1 MEHGARKRLTMLI
14 VICDR
19 GKDKKITVFFKD
31 RNAAFSLL
39 TLGKGTASSKMLS
52 YLGLGQVE
60 KAVIFSVMPD
70 DEARDVL
77 LKIDEKLD
85 LKRPGHGIAFTL
97 PEDRGDGEEK
107 HEAGRPGQGEEQE
120 MEQEFRHALILAVVN
135 RGYNQEVVDA
145 ARTAEAAGGTIIHAR
160 GLPPSG
166 DEKFFGVSIQPEKEV
181 IIILAEREK
190 KGAIMKAISEK
201 AGVGTPVGAI
211 TFSMPVSD
219 VQGLQAF
226 LPQEDR

>member
-1 MEHGARKRLTMLI
+1 MEHRVEEHRRLTMLI

-19 GKDKKITVFFKD
+19 GKDKKITAFFKD

-39 TLGKGTASSKMLS
+39 TMGKGTASSKMLS

-60 KAVIFSVMPD
+60 KAVIFSVMSD
-70 DEARDVL
+70 GEARDVL

-97 PEDRGDGEEK
+97 PVCGDEE
-107 HEAGRPGQGEEQE
+107 EGQE
-120 MEQEFRHALILAVVN
+120 MGQEFRHALILAVVN

-145 ARTAEAAGGTIIHAR
+145 ARTAEASGGTIIHAR

-181 IIILAEREK
+181 IMILAEQEK
-190 KGAIMKAISEK
+190 KGAIMKAIAEK
-201 AGVGTPVGAI
+201 AGAGTPVGAI

-226 LPQEDR
+226 LPQEER